1 MKVIRQQA
9 PVENPVLW
17 NTENPY
23 LYKLASMIKRDTKT
37 TDEISTPFGIRT
49 ISWPVKRNDGDGRF
63 YLNGKPVFINGV
75 CEYEHQF
82 GQSHA
87 FGNEQVA
94 ARVKQI
100 RAAGFNAF
108 RDAHQPHHL
117 DYQNT
122 GMKRES
128 CFGHNFPPT
137 CGMTLR
143 SFVRT
148 LKSCFVNG

>member
-1 MKVIRQQA
+1 MFRLVEKVTLAPGEMKVIRQQS

-17 NTENPY
+17 DTENPY

-49 ISWPVKRNDGDGRF
+49 ISWPVKRNDEDGRF

-87 FGNEQVA
+87 FS
-94 ARVKQI
+94 R
-100 RAAGFNAF
+100 
-108 RDAHQPHHL
+108 
-117 DYQNT
+117 
-122 GMKRES
+122 
-128 CFGHNFPPT
+128 
-137 CGMTLR
+137 
-143 SFVRT
+143 
-148 LKSCFVNG
+148 

>member
-1 MKVIRQQA
+1 
-9 PVENPVLW
+9 
-17 NTENPY
+17 
-23 LYKLASMIKRDTKT
+23 MIKRDTKT

-87 FGNEQVA
+87 FSREQVA

-108 RDAHQPHHL
+108 P
-117 DYQNT
+117 
-122 GMKRES
+122 
-128 CFGHNFPPT
+128 
-137 CGMTLR
+137 
-143 SFVRT
+143 
-148 LKSCFVNG
+148 